1 MLLVFCS
8 MKNGWTAIM
17 PMEERGKSLLHNP
30 YLNLFVLQALLKMVG
45 SYSTVALSPSRRDA
59 LTESP
64 LRIVLFALRKMCDHT
79 LCRNFLR
86 SSELLPVI
94 VHLRQSPDPTI
105 SEYASAIASRAC
117 QAWGFMFCAQGTA
130 SRIYSPSVVV
140 GVVMLS
146 VYGLTDQARY
156 QVVHKPFANLV
167 RQVISLIHCPEQW
180 QIPIAQVHHD
190 GDQVRLLLQ
199 VLHRKLLLSF
209 FFWRKEAAAVT
220 AWLPLPS
227 SLALAKATW
236 LDHAEVALLIMWGD
250 EERSR
255 TQKPITK
262 TYVPT
267 VLADW
272 RMLNRNEFHIS
283 NRTPI
288 YIKEY

>member
-1 MLLVFCS
+1 MSSLACSLSCSIVCIEWLLVQLWFNKTVEKMLLVFCS

-117 QAWGFMFCAQGTA
+117 QA
-130 SRIYSPSVVV
+130 
-140 GVVMLS
+140 
-146 VYGLTDQARY
+146 
-156 QVVHKPFANLV
+156 
-167 RQVISLIHCPEQW
+167 
-180 QIPIAQVHHD
+180 
-190 GDQVRLLLQ
+190 
-199 VLHRKLLLSF
+199 
-209 FFWRKEAAAVT
+209 
-220 AWLPLPS
+220 
-227 SLALAKATW
+227 
-236 LDHAEVALLIMWGD
+236 
-250 EERSR
+250 
-255 TQKPITK
+255 
-262 TYVPT
+262 
-267 VLADW
+267 
-272 RMLNRNEFHIS
+272 
-283 NRTPI
+283 
-288 YIKEY
+288 